1 MSADPTCE
9 LRRAAAGDAAA
20 LSLVASATFL
30 DAFAGILDGSDIVA
44 HCAAN
49 NSQLKFEAW
58 LADPGSVVTLAE
70 LREGGAPVG
79 YTVLTAPD
87 LPIETAPDD
96 IELKRIYVLSRLHGD
111 GVGPVMMDRAL
122 NDARALGRTRVLLGV
137 YGENHRARA
146 FYERH
151 GFELAGERR
160 FLVGKTWHEDA
171 VYARA
176 L

>member
-1 MSADPTCE
+1 M
-9 LRRAAAGDAAA
+9 RRAEAGDAAA

-49 NSQLKFEAW
+49 NSQLAFDAW
-58 LADPGSVVTLAE
+58 FTDPGSVVTLAE
-70 LREGGAPVG
+70 AGQGHAPVG
-79 YTVLTAPD
+79 YSVLTTPD
-87 LPIETAPDD
+87 LPITTSAAD
-96 IELKRIYVLSRLHGD
+96 IELKRIYVLSRLHGS
-111 GVGPVMMDRAL
+111 GTGRAL
-122 NDARALGRTRVLLGV
+122 MERALDDARALGRGRVLLGV
-137 YGENHRARA
+137 YGENHRART

-160 FLVGKTWHEDA
+160 FLVGKTWHEDV